1 MRLYVTV
8 EWLLLLLHRCQVPG
22 SDVSLTTDCCWSVC
36 MWLSSVHP
44 VNWWGLF
51 DWLHFGLGP
60 HGPDAPR
67 PYITGPLCS
76 MSIYGSPVT
85 LLKFQMAPKL
95 ILLISSGSKKGEPRY
110 MCLTGA
116 KASHSQSMWAKVS
129 SFTPHL
135 LRNRLSSSLRK
146 WRCLLRVLCLVSGP
160 VTTLDWVMSK
170 DKNFALM
177 PRLGPEIEMVG

>member
-8 EWLLLLLHRCQVPG
+8 EWLLLLLCRCQVPG
-22 SDVSLTTDCCWSVC
+22 SDVSLRTDCCWSVC

-44 VNWWGLF
+44 VKWW
-51 DWLHFGLGP
+51 DWLHFGSGP

-85 LLKFQMAPKL
+85 LPKFQMAPKH
-95 ILLISSGSKKGEPRY
+95 ILLISSGSKKGELRC
-110 MCLTGA
+110 MCLSET

-135 LRNRLSSSLRK
+135 LRNRLSSSFRR
-146 WRCLLRVLCLVSGP
+146 WRCLLRVLCPVSGP

-170 DKNFALM
+170 VENFALM
-177 PRLGPEIEMVG
+177 SRLGPKIEIVG